1 MQSLEGSAG
10 RVRGTGGRLYQP
22 HASDAPV
29 AMHEPPSDNGRA
41 SWRSENMR
49 GVAGVEIGYET
60 IRLACDDTGP
70 IGPQL
75 HVLRAGDAVAVAENV
90 ERAGGRVLRV
100 RDDVLVVEL
109 PLAVSPAS
117 VGAAEVQVREL
128 STDERGVIAT
138 WQPVAAAS

>member
-1 MQSLEGSAG
+1 VSL
-10 RVRGTGGRLYQP
+10 R
-22 HASDAPV
+22 
-29 AMHEPPSDNGRA
+29 RA
-41 SWRSENMR
+41 KMR

-75 HVLRAGDAVAVAENV
+75 HTLRASDPIAVARRVEEVGGTVLRMNEDESI
-90 ERAGGRVLRV
+90 
-100 RDDVLVVEL
+100 LVVEL

-117 VGAAEVQVREL
+117 VGADEVQVRTL
-128 STDERGVIAT
+128 STAERSVTST